1 LLVFIV
7 PAPVYIHT
15 KSVGV
20 FPFAQALPVG
30 FSLDV
35 LDGGHSDLLRG
46 LLMVVLICLGLVV
59 SEQSTFPGV
68 F

>member
-1 LLVFIV
+1 MLVFIV

-20 FPFAQALPVG
+20 FPFAQVLPVG

-35 LDGGHSDLLRG
+35 LDGGHSDLCEGTSHGSFNLPG
-46 LLMVVLICLGLVV
+46 L
-59 SEQSTFPGV
+59 SS
-68 F
+68 